1 MKITLLNS
9 TNEPEA
15 FIGMAAGICYGK
27 FETSTREQH
36 IKRAAHCVNS
46 GHLSTLRFAHAVF
59 RIEGISRI
67 CATQILRSK
76 HLDFLQRSQR
86 YTEKQKTIY
95 PPILLNYNNELSDD
109 LDAMIDN
116 LAMASD
122 LAYAQAISEGV
133 KKEDARFL
141 LLQGAETELI
151 VVGNFQAWID
161 FINLRE
167 TKEAQWEIR
176 AVATEIREQLA
187 TIAPNIFGSGK

>member
-1 MKITLLNS
+1 MKVKLLNH
-9 TNEPEA
+9 TENPE
-15 FIGMAAGICYGK
+15 FVIGQMAGICYGK
-27 FETSTREQH
+27 ENSDEQTC
-36 IKRAAHCVNS
+36 IKRAAHCVS
-46 GHLSTLRFAHAVF
+46 KGHLSTLRFAHATF
-59 RIEGISRI
+59 HISGISRV
-67 CATQILRSK
+67 CSHQMVRSK

-95 PPILLNYNNELSDD
+95 PQILLNYNNELSDD

-122 LAYAQAISEGV
+122 LAYAQAIKEGV

-176 AVATEIREQLA
+176 AVATEIREKLA
-187 TIAPNIFGSGK
+187 TISPNIFGRSK

>member
-1 MKITLLNS
+1 MKVELLQATPN
-9 TNEPEA
+9 PEI
-15 FIGMAAGICYGK
+15 FIGQMAGICYGK
-27 FETSTREQH
+27 ENSDDETCV
-36 IKRAAHCVNS
+36 KRAAHCVEK
-46 GHLSTLRFAHAVF
+46 GHLSTLRFAHATF
-59 RIEGISRI
+59 RVSGISRI
-67 CATQILRSK
+67 ASHQFVRSK

-86 YTEKQKTIY
+86 YTEKQSTIY
-95 PPILLNYNNELSDD
+95 PPVLEQKCDQISEELDN
-109 LDAMIDN
+109 MIDN
-116 LAMASD
+116 LAIASD

-187 TIAPNIFGSGK
+187 TIAPNIFGGNK

>member
-1 MKITLLNS
+1 MKVELLNH
-9 TNEPEA
+9 TLNPETV
-15 FIGMAAGICYGK
+15 IGQMAGICYGK
-27 FETSTREQH
+27 ENSDEETC
-36 IKRAAHCVNS
+36 IKRAAHCVS
-46 GHLSTLRFAHAVF
+46 KGHLSTLRFAHATF
-59 RIEGISRI
+59 RVSGISRV
-67 CATQILRSK
+67 CSHQFVRSK

-95 PPILLNYNNELSDD
+95 PPILLNDENQLSEELDTMLEQLAMLSD
-109 LDAMIDN
+109 ICY
-116 LAMASD
+116 S
-122 LAYAQAISEGV
+122 QAISEGV

-187 TIAPNIFGSGK
+187 TIAPNIFGGNK

>member
-1 MKITLLNS
+1 MKVELLNH
-9 TNEPEA
+9 TKNPEA
-15 FIGMAAGICYGK
+15 VIGQMAGICYGK
-27 FETSTREQH
+27 ENSDEATC
-36 IKRAAHCVNS
+36 IKRAAHCVS
-46 GHLSTLRFAHAVF
+46 KGHLSTLRFAHATF
-59 RIEGISRI
+59 RVSGISRV
-67 CATQILRSK
+67 CSHQMVRSK

-151 VVGNFQAWID
+151 CVGNFQAWID

-176 AVATEIREQLA
+176 AVATAIREQLA
-187 TIAPNIFGSGK
+187 TIAPNIFGSSK